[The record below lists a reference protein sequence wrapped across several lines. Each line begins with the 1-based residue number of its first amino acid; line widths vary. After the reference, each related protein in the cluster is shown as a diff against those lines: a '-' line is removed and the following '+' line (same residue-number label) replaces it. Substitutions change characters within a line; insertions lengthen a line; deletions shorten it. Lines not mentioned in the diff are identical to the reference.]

1 MKIVTASPT
10 QVPHQGLHLAGE
22 NNNPFVVPS
31 SIPTMDTLNFSQ
43 FSQGHAG
50 LSFWYMKNISYYHIH
65 TNRYSN
71 KVGIYIEWVEYL
83 FRAHVQ
89 RIGKTVHL

>member
-50 LSFWYMKNISYYHIH
+50 LSFWYMKNISYFFFCGVCVCVSHRQKRPTDETPSCCFHSMSQI
-65 TNRYSN
+65 
-71 KVGIYIEWVEYL
+71 
-83 FRAHVQ
+83 AC
-89 RIGKTVHL
+89 